1 MGIVLSKQG
10 KLDAYK
16 KALSINPNDAE
27 IYCNMGNTLVEQDKL
42 EEALDLYD
50 KALNIR
56 PKYYQAYEN
65 ALRLFKLYNPKNQKI
80 MCCLLLTTKLR
91 KTVVSLF

>member
-10 KLDAYK
+10 KLEESMDAYK
-16 KALSINPNDAE
+16 KALSIKPNDAE

-56 PKYYQAYEN
+56 PKYYQAYV
-65 ALRLFKLYNPKNQKI
+65 L
-80 MCCLLLTTKLR
+80 
-91 KTVVSLF
+91 